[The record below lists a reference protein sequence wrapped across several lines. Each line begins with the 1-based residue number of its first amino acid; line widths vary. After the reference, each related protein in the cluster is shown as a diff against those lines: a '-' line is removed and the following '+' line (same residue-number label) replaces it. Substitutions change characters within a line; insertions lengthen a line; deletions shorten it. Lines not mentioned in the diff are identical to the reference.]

1 MAKQESL
8 KKHDFGVYAYD
19 TNTMQYM
26 KAKSDTGIY
35 ITKVIEKTAAE
46 KSGIQEE
53 DIILRIDDQKL
64 ERMCELR
71 RYIYTK
77 KPKDEVTLKILR
89 NNRKM
94 ELKVKLEKK

>member
-1 MAKQESL
+1 MKQ
-8 KKHDFGVYAYD
+8 DYGVYAYD

-26 KAKSDTGIY
+26 KAKSETGIY
-35 ITKVIEKTAAE
+35 ITKVIEKTAA
-46 KSGIQEE
+46 SQAGIKKD
-53 DIILRIDDQKL
+53 DIILNIDNQKL

-89 NNRKM
+89 NNRQI
-94 ELKVKLEKK
+94 ELKVKLDKK

>member
-1 MAKQESL
+1 MENL
-8 KKHDFGVYAYD
+8 KKQDYGVYAYD

-35 ITKVIEKTAAE
+35 ITRIIHKTAAE
-46 KSGIQEE
+46 KAGIKED
-53 DIILRIDDQKL
+53 DIILTIDDQKL

-89 NNRKM
+89 NNREM
-94 ELKVKLEKK
+94 EVKVKLEKK

>member
-1 MAKQESL
+1 M
-8 KKHDFGVYAYD
+8 KKRDYGVYAYD

-26 KAKSDTGIY
+26 KAQSDTGIY
-35 ITKVIEKTAAE
+35 ITKVIQKTAAE
-46 KSGIQEE
+46 KAGIKEN
-53 DIILRIDDQKL
+53 DIILSIDNQKL

-89 NNRKM
+89 TNR
-94 ELKVKLEKK
+94 EIEVKVQLEKR

>member
-1 MAKQESL
+1 MKQ
-8 KKHDFGVYAYD
+8 DYGVYAYD

-35 ITKVIEKTAAE
+35 ITKVIEKAAAD
-46 KSGIQEE
+46 KAGIKEN
-53 DIILRIDDQKL
+53 DIILSIDEQKL

-77 KPKDEVTLKILR
+77 KPRDEVNLKILR
-89 NNRKM
+89 NNKEIEM
-94 ELKVKLEKK
+94 KVELGKK

>member
-1 MAKQESL
+1 M
-8 KKHDFGVYAYD
+8 KKRDYGVYAYD

-35 ITKVIEKTAAE
+35 ITKVIEKAAAE
-46 KSGIQEE
+46 KSGIKE
-53 DIILRIDDQKL
+53 DDIVLSIDGQKL

-89 NNRKM
+89 NNREM
-94 ELKVKLEKK
+94 EVKAKLEKK

>member
-1 MAKQESL
+1 MGSL
-8 KKHDFGVYAYD
+8 KKRDYGVYAYD

-35 ITKVIEKTAAE
+35 ITKVIEKAAAE
-46 KSGIQEE
+46 KSGIKE
-53 DIILRIDDQKL
+53 DDIVLSIDGQKL

-89 NNRKM
+89 NNREM
-94 ELKVKLEKK
+94 EVKAKLEKK